1 LHRQFIKPE
10 FRFLP
15 YLPSIQVC
23 LSADNEDCR
32 HASYSGYD
40 WHPPCMRAI
49 NMMMVNIKWL
59 WVAMLGG
66 SILLAL
72 PGHSD
77 IGAIM
82 GDVVGHFFSAFILAI
97 LPILGYWLFY
107 KQISEKI
114 ITYIF
119 STAWIYLVLSQFFG
133 M

>member
-1 LHRQFIKPE
+1 
-10 FRFLP
+10 
-15 YLPSIQVC
+15 
-23 LSADNEDCR
+23 
-32 HASYSGYD
+32 
-40 WHPPCMRAI
+40 
-49 NMMMVNIKWL
+49 MMVNIKWL

-119 STAWIYLVLSQFFG
+119 SAAWIYLVLSQFFG